1 MLTPTFS
8 VLAVSRI
15 PAPLKAI
22 TVICSLTRACG
33 LHKYKWA
40 GRRGGSHGNETG
52 HVLSD
57 SVHDDKPEQTDNG
70 DNER

>member
-22 TVICSLTRACG
+22 TVICSLTPG
-33 LHKYKWA
+33 LCQ
-40 GRRGGSHGNETG
+40 R
-52 HVLSD
+52 
-57 SVHDDKPEQTDNG
+57 HDF
-70 DNER
+70 